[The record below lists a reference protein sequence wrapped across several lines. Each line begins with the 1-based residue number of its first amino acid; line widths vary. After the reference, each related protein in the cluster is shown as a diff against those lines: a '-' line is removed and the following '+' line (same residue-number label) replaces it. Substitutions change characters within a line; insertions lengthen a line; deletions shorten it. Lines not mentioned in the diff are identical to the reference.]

1 MARLSA
7 QVAEDEARLGGG
19 RVPAPIDVAAW
30 IATLERTYTTLEQHV
45 RRADA
50 NPASAGGDITF
61 F

>member
-1 MARLSA
+1 M
-7 QVAEDEARLGGG
+7 
-19 RVPAPIDVAAW
+19 PAPIDVAAW

-61 F
+61 FEQEKFPHVQDRA